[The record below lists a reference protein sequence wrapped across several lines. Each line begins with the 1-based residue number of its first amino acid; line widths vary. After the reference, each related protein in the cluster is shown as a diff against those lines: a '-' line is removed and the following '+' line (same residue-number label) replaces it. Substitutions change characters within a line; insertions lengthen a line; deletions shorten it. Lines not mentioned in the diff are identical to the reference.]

1 LALIFNQLAQNFLP
15 SRQLNSCMIKSMTGF
30 GQTIASPPE
39 ANVVIEVK
47 SLNSKFLD
55 LTLRLPKKFTE
66 KESEVRTIIA
76 DLVERGKVSVAIDYQ
91 PKPGTE
97 TTQRYDENLF
107 SAHYSEL
114 KKLADK
120 VMAGYENL
128 FQLALDA
135 PGVKQ
140 TNGTE
145 TIDPGEWEKVKKW
158 LLDAIASCN
167 NFREAEGKALGEK
180 LEIYIVNIQKN
191 LDQVGAI
198 DSSRIE
204 KIRTK
209 LKENIASLF
218 GKEGLDQN
226 RLEQE
231 IVYYIEKLDIQEE
244 RVRLATHLSYF
255 LKVMKEQNS
264 NGKKLSF
271 IAQEIGREINT
282 IGSKANDAAM
292 QKFVVEMKD
301 ELEKIKEQLNNVL

>member
-1 LALIFNQLAQNFLP
+1 
-15 SRQLNSCMIKSMTGF
+15 MIKSMTGF
-30 GQTIASPPE
+30 GQVITNSTE
-39 ANVVIEVK
+39 ANIVIEVK

-55 LTLRLPKKFTE
+55 LAIRLPKIFSE
-66 KESEVRTIIA
+66 KELEVRNLVS
-76 DLVERGKVSVAIDYQ
+76 DLLERGKVNVALDYQ
-91 PKPGTE
+91 SKQGAEPQ
-97 TTQRYDENLF
+97 QRYDEVLF
-107 SAHYSEL
+107 SSHYSAL

-120 VMAGYENL
+120 VMAGYDPL

-140 TNGTE
+140 NNPIE
-145 TIDPGEWEKVKKW
+145 TLDPAEWEKIKSG
-158 LLDAIASCN
+158 LIEAINSCD
-167 NFREAEGKALGEK
+167 NFRQAEGKILGEK
-180 LEIYIVNIQKN
+180 IQGYIAVIQKN
-191 LDQVGAI
+191 LEQVAMI
-198 DSSRIE
+198 DSGRIE

-218 GKEGLDQN
+218 GKEGLDEN

-244 RVRLATHLSYF
+244 RVRLSTHLSYF
-255 LKVMKEQNS
+255 LKVMNEQNS
-264 NGKKLSF
+264 NGKKLAF

-282 IGSKANDAAM
+282 IGSKANDATM

>member
-1 LALIFNQLAQNFLP
+1 
-15 SRQLNSCMIKSMTGF
+15 MIKSMTGF
-30 GQTIASPPE
+30 GQIIASSEE
-39 ANVVIEVK
+39 ANVVVEVK

-66 KESEVRTIIA
+66 KESEVRTLVA
-76 DLVERGKVSVAIDYQ
+76 DQLERGKVSLGLDYQ
-91 PKPGTE
+91 PKQE
-97 TTQRYDENLF
+97 SEISQRYDEKLF

-114 KKLADK
+114 KKLADR
-120 VMAGYENL
+120 VMADYSNL
-128 FQLALDA
+128 FQLALEA

-140 TNGTE
+140 TNATE
-145 TIDPGEWEKVKKW
+145 ILDPSEWEKIKK
-158 LLDAIASCN
+158 LISESIASCN
-167 NFREAEGKALGEK
+167 NFREAEGKVLGEK
-180 LEIYIVNIQKN
+180 LESYIASIQKN
-191 LDQVGAI
+191 LEQVEMI
-198 DSSRIE
+198 DSGRIE

-218 GKEGLDQN
+218 GKEGLDEN

-255 LKVMKEQNS
+255 LKVMREQNS

>member
-1 LALIFNQLAQNFLP
+1 
-15 SRQLNSCMIKSMTGF
+15 MIKSMTGF
-30 GQTIASPPE
+30 GQTIASPAD

-55 LTLRLPKKFTE
+55 LTLRLPKKLTE
-66 KESEVRTIIA
+66 KESEVRTMVA
-76 DLVERGKVSVAIDYQ
+76 DLIERGKVSVAIDHQ
-91 PKPGTE
+91 LKPGAE
-97 TTQRYDENLF
+97 VSQRYDETLF

-158 LLDAIASCN
+158 LLEAIASCN
-167 NFREAEGKALGEK
+167 SFREAEGKVLGEK
-180 LEIYIVNIQKN
+180 LELYIANIQKN
-191 LDQVGAI
+191 LDQVGMI
-198 DSSRIE
+198 DSGRIE
-204 KIRTK
+204 KIRIK

-255 LKVMKEQNS
+255 LNVMKEQNS

>member
-1 LALIFNQLAQNFLP
+1 
-15 SRQLNSCMIKSMTGF
+15 MTGF
-30 GQTIASPPE
+30 GQIIASSE
-39 ANVVIEVK
+39 DANIVVEVK

-55 LTLRLPKKFTE
+55 LALRLPKKFTE
-66 KESEVRTIIA
+66 KESEVRTMVA
-76 DLVERGKVSVAIDYQ
+76 DHLERGKVSLGLDYQ
-91 PKPGTE
+91 PKQGTE
-97 TTQRYDENLF
+97 TSQRYDENLF
-107 SAHYSEL
+107 SAHYAEL
-114 KKLADK
+114 KKLADR
-120 VMAGYENL
+120 VMADYNNL

-140 TNGTE
+140 TSTTE
-145 TIDPGEWEKVKKW
+145 ILDPSEWEKIKK
-158 LLDAIASCN
+158 LITESIASCN
-167 NFREAEGKALGEK
+167 NFREAEGKVLGEK
-180 LEIYIVNIQKN
+180 LENYITSIQKN
-191 LDQVGAI
+191 LEQVEMI
-198 DSSRIE
+198 DSGRIE

-218 GKEGLDQN
+218 GKEGLDEN

-255 LKVMKEQNS
+255 LKVMREQNS

>member
-1 LALIFNQLAQNFLP
+1 
-15 SRQLNSCMIKSMTGF
+15 MTGF
-30 GQTIASPPE
+30 GQIIVSLEE
-39 ANVVIEVK
+39 ANVTIEVK

-55 LTLRLPKKFTE
+55 LALRLPKKFTE
-66 KESEVRTIIA
+66 KESEVRTMVA
-76 DLVERGKVSVAIDYQ
+76 DQLERGKVSLGLDYQ
-91 PKPGTE
+91 PKSGTE
-97 TTQRYDENLF
+97 IAQRYDESLF
-107 SAHYSEL
+107 SIHYAEL

-120 VMAGYENL
+120 VMAGYDNL

-140 TNGTE
+140 SGTTE
-145 TIDPGEWEKVKKW
+145 TLDPAEWEKVR
-158 LLDAIASCN
+158 LSLSEAIGLCN

-180 LEIYIVNIQKN
+180 LETYIANIQQN
-191 LDQVGAI
+191 LGQVGMV
-198 DSSRIE
+198 DSGRIE
-204 KIRTK
+204 KIRIK

-218 GKEGLDQN
+218 GKDGLDEN

-255 LKVMKEQNS
+255 VKVMKEQTA
-264 NGKKLSF
+264 NGKKLGF

>member
-1 LALIFNQLAQNFLP
+1 
-15 SRQLNSCMIKSMTGF
+15 MTGF
-30 GQTIASPPE
+30 GQTIASSDE
-39 ANVVIEVK
+39 ANTVIEVK

-55 LTLRLPKKFTE
+55 LTLRLPKKFSE
-66 KESEVRTIIA
+66 KESEVRTMVT
-76 DLVERGKVSVAIDYQ
+76 DLIERGKVSVSIDYQ
-91 PKPGTE
+91 PKSGAE
-97 TTQRYDENLF
+97 VAQRYDETLF
-107 SAHYSEL
+107 SAHYAEL

-120 VMAGYENL
+120 VMAGYDNL

-140 TNGTE
+140 SNTTE
-145 TIDPGEWEKVKKW
+145 TLDPSEWEKLKK
-158 LLDAIASCN
+158 LLSEAIAQCN
-167 NFREAEGKALGEK
+167 NFRETEGKALGMK
-180 LEIYIVNIQKN
+180 LADYIATINKN
-191 LDQVGAI
+191 LEQVEAI
-198 DSSRIE
+198 DSGRIE
-204 KIRTK
+204 KIRIK

-218 GKEGLDQN
+218 GKEGLDEN

-255 LKVMKEQNS
+255 VKVMNEQNA
-264 NGKKLSF
+264 NGKKLAF

>member
-1 LALIFNQLAQNFLP
+1 
-15 SRQLNSCMIKSMTGF
+15 MIKSMTGF
-30 GQTIASPPE
+30 GQVITSSEEASM
-39 ANVVIEVK
+39 VIEVK

-55 LTLRLPKKFTE
+55 LTLRLPKKFSE
-66 KESEVRTIIA
+66 KESEVRTIVT
-76 DLVERGKVSVAIDYQ
+76 DLIERGKVSVSIDYQ
-91 PKPGTE
+91 LKPGAE
-97 TTQRYDENLF
+97 VSQRYDENLF
-107 SAHYSEL
+107 SAHYAEL

-120 VMAGYENL
+120 VMAGYDNL

-135 PGVKQ
+135 PGVRQ
-140 TNGTE
+140 SNGTE
-145 TIDPGEWEKVKKW
+145 IVDPSEWDKLKQS
-158 LLDAIASCN
+158 LLEAIAQCN
-167 NFREAEGKALGEK
+167 HFRETEGKVLGGK
-180 LEIYIVNIQKN
+180 LTDYIAAIKKN
-191 LDQVGAI
+191 LEQVEMI
-198 DSSRIE
+198 DSGRIE

-218 GKEGLDQN
+218 GKEGLDEN

-244 RVRLATHLSYF
+244 RVRLAAHLSYF
-255 LKVMKEQNS
+255 LKVMNEQNA

>member
-1 LALIFNQLAQNFLP
+1 
-15 SRQLNSCMIKSMTGF
+15 MTGF
-30 GQTIASPPE
+30 GQVITSSE
-39 ANVVIEVK
+39 DANMVIEVK

-55 LTLRLPKKFTE
+55 LTLRLPKIFSE
-66 KESEVRTIIA
+66 KESEVRTMVTELI
-76 DLVERGKVSVAIDYQ
+76 ERGKISVSIDYQ
-91 PKPGTE
+91 LKPGAE
-97 TTQRYDENLF
+97 VSQRYDEILF
-107 SAHYSEL
+107 SAHYAEL

-120 VMAGYENL
+120 VMAGYDNL

-135 PGVKQ
+135 PGVRQ
-140 TNGTE
+140 SNTTE
-145 TIDPGEWEKVKKW
+145 TLDPSEWEKLKKS
-158 LLDAIASCN
+158 LLEAIAQCN
-167 NFREAEGKALGEK
+167 NFREAEGKVLGGK
-180 LEIYIVNIQKN
+180 LADYIAIIKKN
-191 LDQVGAI
+191 LEQVEMI

-204 KIRTK
+204 KIRIK

-218 GKEGLDQN
+218 GREGLDEN

-255 LKVMKEQNS
+255 LKVMNEQNA

>member
-1 LALIFNQLAQNFLP
+1 
-15 SRQLNSCMIKSMTGF
+15 MIKSMTGF
-30 GQTIASPPE
+30 GQIITNSID

-66 KESEVRTIIA
+66 KESEVRTIAA
-76 DLVERGKVSVAIDYQ
+76 DLIERGKVSVAIDYQ
-91 PKPGTE
+91 PKAGAE
-97 TTQRYDENLF
+97 TSQRYDENLF

-140 TNGTE
+140 NNGPE

-167 NFREAEGKALGEK
+167 NFREAEGKVLGEK
-180 LEIYIVNIQKN
+180 LESYVSNIQKN
-191 LDQVGAI
+191 LDQVGMI
-198 DSSRIE
+198 DSGRIE

-255 LKVMKEQNS
+255 LRVMKEQTS

>member
-1 LALIFNQLAQNFLP
+1 
-15 SRQLNSCMIKSMTGF
+15 MIKSMTGF
-30 GQTIASPPE
+30 GQIIASPAE

-66 KESEVRTIIA
+66 KESEVRTIVA
-76 DLVERGKVSVAIDYQ
+76 DLIERGKVSVAIDYQ
-91 PKPGTE
+91 PKPGADTP
-97 TTQRYDENLF
+97 QRYDENLF

-180 LEIYIVNIQKN
+180 LEIYIANIQKN
-191 LDQVGAI
+191 LDQVGMI

>member
-1 LALIFNQLAQNFLP
+1 
-15 SRQLNSCMIKSMTGF
+15 MTGF
-30 GQTIASPPE
+30 GQIIASSAE

-66 KESEVRTIIA
+66 KESEVRTIVA
-76 DLVERGKVSVAIDYQ
+76 DLLERGKVSVAFDYQ
-91 PKPGTE
+91 PKPDVE
-97 TTQRYDENLF
+97 VSQRYDENLF
-107 SAHYSEL
+107 SAHYTEL

-120 VMAGYENL
+120 VMAGYDNL

-140 TNGTE
+140 INGAE
-145 TIDPGEWEKVKKW
+145 TLDPAEWEKIKKW
-158 LLDAIASCN
+158 LAEAIVSCN
-167 NFREAEGKALGEK
+167 NFRETEGKVLGEK
-180 LEIYIVNIQKN
+180 LEDYIHNIQKN
-191 LDQVGAI
+191 LEQIGMI
-198 DSSRIE
+198 DSGRIE

-218 GKEGLDQN
+218 DKEGLDQN

-244 RVRLATHLSYF
+244 RVRLAAHLSYF
-255 LKVMKEQNS
+255 LNVMKEQNS

>member
-1 LALIFNQLAQNFLP
+1 
-15 SRQLNSCMIKSMTGF
+15 MTGF
-30 GQTIASPPE
+30 GQTTASTPE

-55 LTLRLPKKFTE
+55 LTLRLPKKFSE
-66 KESEVRTIIA
+66 KESEVRAIVS
-76 DLVERGKVSVAIDYQ
+76 DLIERGKVSVGVDYQ
-91 PKPGTE
+91 PRPGADA
-97 TTQRYDENLF
+97 TQRYDEHLF
-107 SAHYSEL
+107 SAHYTEL

-120 VMAGYENL
+120 VMAGYDNL

-135 PGVKQ
+135 PGVRQ
-140 TNGTE
+140 TSGLE
-145 TIDPGEWEKVKKW
+145 TFDPMEWEKIKKQ
-158 LLDAIASCN
+158 LTEAIESFN
-167 NFREAEGKALGEK
+167 GFRESEGKVLGEK
-180 LEIYIVNIQKN
+180 LESYIVSIQIN
-191 LDQVGAI
+191 LEQVGMI
-198 DSSRIE
+198 DPGRIE

-218 GKEGLDQN
+218 GKDGLDQN

-244 RVRLATHLSYF
+244 RVRLSTHLSYF